1 MRSIDTG
8 DTLTLADPATLRTS
22 LSAMQNAE
30 FSEQGALFISPE
42 GNIIFKNRS
51 SVIASAGVTP
61 TNWNEPLAPSRPAR
75 SADRAKMPHSLGG
88 SCSDSRCT
96 WGTSSYVCPCWCLP
110 CGRVGSN

>member
-1 MRSIDTG
+1 MAHFAKLDENNVVLEVNVIDNKNLLDSNG
-8 DTLTLADPATLRTS
+8 I
-22 LSAMQNAE
+22 
-30 FSEQGALFISPE
+30 EQE
-42 GNIIFKNRS
+42 E
-51 SVIASAGVTP
+51 VGVAFLVQWSGGY
-61 TNWNEPLAPSRPAR
+61 TNWNALLVQYRPVR